1 MFRCK
6 KMFKYIYLHV
16 FYIGFHNTHTVIL
29 YSCYTFII
37 IFSDITLKPLITM
50 TDERSSQPMVMDKV
64 FNHFK
69 LSKII
74 SYQSGGSGSD
84 RICTAMTFQ
93 VQIFKNHRSG
103 QSSALIFR
111 IQINNSDPDSNST
124 LSFLQNFFIRKALIN
139 KGFCVF

>member
-1 MFRCK
+1 
-6 KMFKYIYLHV
+6 
-16 FYIGFHNTHTVIL
+16 
-29 YSCYTFII
+29 
-37 IFSDITLKPLITM
+37 M

-124 LSFLQNFFIRKALIN
+124 LSFLQNLFIRKALIN